1 MPANATVTEL
11 ERARTVSDADL
22 LLLEQRD
29 ATRSVTAQGIRQFV
43 LRSLAA
49 EDLKGGLHSV
59 ASARDME
66 AIPAAKR
73 TAGMLVYVQEE
84 ETLYQLAGDLETFAL
99 FGRGGQ
105 TDGYTKQEVDEKI
118 ERLAG
123 IVAAWGGG
131 VL

>member
-1 MPANATVTEL
+1 MPANTTVTEL

-43 LRSLAA
+43 SQSLAA
-49 EDLKGGLHSV
+49 GDLKGGLHSV
-59 ASARDME
+59 ASIREME
-66 AIPAAKR
+66 AIPAGKR
-73 TAGMLVYVQEE
+73 AAGMLVYVQEE
-84 ETLYQLAGDLETFAL
+84 ETLYQLAGNLTAFAP
-99 FGRGGQ
+99 FGHGGQ

-118 ERLAG
+118 ARLAG